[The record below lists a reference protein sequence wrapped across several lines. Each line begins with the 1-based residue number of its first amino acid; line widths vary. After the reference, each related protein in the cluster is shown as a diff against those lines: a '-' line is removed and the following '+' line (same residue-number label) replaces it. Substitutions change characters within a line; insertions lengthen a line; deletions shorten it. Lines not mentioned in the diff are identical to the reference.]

1 MFIKNFE
8 YTTRADGGFDC
19 TTTISSVGT
28 DLLKKPTPK
37 SESSRT
43 AVQNLASGI
52 GNVYLFLIAVSI
64 LGAMAS

>member
-1 MFIKNFE
+1 M
-8 YTTRADGGFDC
+8 G
-19 TTTISSVGT
+19 
-28 DLLKKPTPK
+28 LLKKPTPK